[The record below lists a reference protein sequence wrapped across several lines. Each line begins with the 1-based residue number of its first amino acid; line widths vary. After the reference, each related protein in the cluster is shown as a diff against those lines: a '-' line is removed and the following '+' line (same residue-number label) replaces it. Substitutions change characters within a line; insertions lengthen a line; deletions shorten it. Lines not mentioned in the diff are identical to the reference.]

1 MPFSLHSFPGGLA
14 FVDIETTGG
23 PAQRESITEVGIVQ
37 VDEDGV
43 REWSTLVRPESRI
56 PDYIQR
62 LTGIDDDMVAGA
74 PRFADIADELFDRLD
89 GRLFVAHNARFDHG
103 HLRAAFRRAG
113 LDMRPQVLCTV
124 KLSRRLFPDHRRH
137 SLDHLIERH
146 GLVVADRHRALG
158 DAQLLWQFWQKLHER
173 FPPGQLAEVMREL
186 VGHPSLPPHL
196 DPEQIAD
203 LPDAPGVYLF
213 YGERDGAAEGGTD
226 SSALPLYIGK
236 STRLRSRVLSHFAA
250 DHTSDR
256 ELSLSQQ
263 VRRIE
268 WIETAGEIG
277 ALLEEAR
284 LVKRLQPTH
293 NRQLRRNRELCTWR
307 LATDIVGDWRLE
319 LVHAADLDFGRR
331 DDLYGFF
338 RTRREATNRL
348 RALARDHAL
357 CPPLLGL
364 EKHPQGARCFDFQ
377 LKRCRGACHGG
388 ESPQA
393 HTLRLIEALHALKVE
408 HWTWPG
414 PIGLREGEA
423 LHVVDGWRWLGT
435 ATGEAALADLL
446 EAGRP
451 AFDLDIY
458 KILVKAVKRLAVV
471 RL

>member
-1 MPFSLHSFPGGLA
+1 MQLPRRRRADFEAGREFQYPEHLR
-14 FVDIETTGG
+14 
-23 PAQRESITEVGIVQ
+23 AQA
-37 VDEDGV
+37 
-43 REWSTLVRPESRI
+43 
-56 PDYIQR
+56 
-62 LTGIDDDMVAGA
+62 AGA
-74 PRFADIADELFDRLD
+74 PA
-89 GRLFVAHNARFDHG
+89 
-103 HLRAAFRRAG
+103 
-113 LDMRPQVLCTV
+113 
-124 KLSRRLFPDHRRH
+124 
-137 SLDHLIERH
+137 
-146 GLVVADRHRALG
+146 
-158 DAQLLWQFWQKLHER
+158 
-173 FPPGQLAEVMREL
+173 
-186 VGHPSLPPHL
+186 
-196 DPEQIAD
+196 
-203 LPDAPGVYLF
+203 APGVYTF
-213 YGERDGAAEGGTD
+213 HGQPGE
-226 SSALPLYIGK
+226 LPLYIGK

-256 ELSLSQQ
+256 ELSLRQQ
-263 VRRIE
+263 VRHIE

-277 ALLEEAR
+277 ALLKEAE

-319 LVHAADLDFGRR
+319 LMHAADLDFGRR

-393 HTLRLIEALHALKVE
+393 HALRLIEALHALKVE

-423 LHVVDGWRWLGT
+423 IHVVDGWRWLGT
-435 ATGEAALADLL
+435 ATDEATLADLL

-471 RL
+471 NL

>member
-1 MPFSLHSFPGGLA
+1 MPFSLHRFPGGLA

-62 LTGIDDDMVAGA
+62 LTGIDDDMVADA

-158 DAQLLWQFWQKLHER
+158 DAQLLWQFWRKIHER

-203 LPDAPGVYLF
+203 LPDTPGVYLF
-213 YGERDGAAEGGTD
+213 YGERDGAAEGGTG

-393 HTLRLIEALHALKVE
+393 HALRLIEALHALKVE

-423 LHVVDGWRWLGT
+423 LHVIDGWRWLGT
-435 ATGEAALADLL
+435 ATDEAALADLL

-471 RL
+471 NL

>member
-1 MPFSLHSFPGGLA
+1 M
-14 FVDIETTGG
+14 
-23 PAQRESITEVGIVQ
+23 
-37 VDEDGV
+37 
-43 REWSTLVRPESRI
+43 
-56 PDYIQR
+56 
-62 LTGIDDDMVAGA
+62 
-74 PRFADIADELFDRLD
+74 
-89 GRLFVAHNARFDHG
+89 
-103 HLRAAFRRAG
+103 
-113 LDMRPQVLCTV
+113 
-124 KLSRRLFPDHRRH
+124 
-137 SLDHLIERH
+137 
-146 GLVVADRHRALG
+146 
-158 DAQLLWQFWQKLHER
+158 
-173 FPPGQLAEVMREL
+173 
-186 VGHPSLPPHL
+186 
-196 DPEQIAD
+196 
-203 LPDAPGVYLF
+203 
-213 YGERDGAAEGGTD
+213 
-226 SSALPLYIGK
+226 
-236 STRLRSRVLSHFAA
+236 LSHFAA
-250 DHTSDR
+250 DHTNDR

-263 VRRIE
+263 VRHIE

-284 LVKRLQPTH
+284 LVKPLQPTH
-293 NRQLRRNRELCTWR
+293 HRQLRRNRELCTWR

-393 HTLRLIEALHALKVE
+393 HALRLIEALHALKVE

-435 ATGEAALADLL
+435 ATDEATLADLL

-458 KILVKAVKRLAVV
+458 KILVKAVKRLPVV
-471 RL
+471 SL